1 MKVSVVKIK
10 NILGIEELEF
20 KPSDHGLTLVRGG
33 NATGKTSVVSAL
45 QALLGGGND
54 ATLLRHGAE
63 AGEAVLVLDD
73 GTEVGMRT
81 DGEKTER
88 WAKDPKRGRFSSV
101 KATIDQWVNHGSF
114 NPVEFLSTNPGS
126 PGDRVRMVLAAA
138 PIALS
143 KEQVARVRAW
153 AAMPAEPPTK
163 DHLEEIVTGHAL
175 VGLDEVRK
183 LIYEERRVVNREL
196 DRARKG
202 AERLRL
208 SLPPGSAEGKDPGE
222 AVKAWESALQSNQE
236 AATAAEVQ
244 SVKEQESLGVHRG
257 GAVRQGCER
266 PRGEQLPR
274 TVLVQSGE
282 GLEAAPGEPRP
293 DPRGADHGPGGR
305 RGGGAPREHEEA
317 ARRRGGGTGQGPG
330 AIRRPDRRTRADR
343 RDPRRAAQ
351 ELPA

>member
-244 SVKEQESLGVHRG
+244 SVKEEEKLVTGIHAGYETKIQALGVETR
-257 GAVRQGCER
+257 AREQRLVSER
-266 PRGEQLPR
+266 D
-274 TVLVQSGE
+274 
-282 GLEAAPGEPRP
+282 EAALAIEAEMEALRKRCSPSRLRETSRRTTTANGARP
-293 DPRGADHGPGGR
+293 IGR
-305 RGGGAPREHEEA
+305 RSRSSTGRTSTGS
-317 ARRRGGGTGQGPG
+317 ARS
-330 AIRRPDRRTRADR
+330 
-343 RDPRRAAQ
+343 
-351 ELPA
+351 